1 MGLVGAVMKMT
12 TKTTKRIVCYIN
24 QFFAGMG
31 GEEQAHVPPSVRLGP
46 VGPAAQ
52 IQTSLAARPR

>member
-1 MGLVGAVMKMT
+1 MT
-12 TKTTKRIVCYIN
+12 TKTKKRIVYYIN

-31 GEEQAHVPPSVRLGP
+31 GEEQAHVPPSVRLGS

-52 IQTSLAARPR
+52 IQNLLGG